1 MFKSITQKL
10 DLSEK
15 FHALPESRKTELMDK
30 LNQVVTLGMRQLILD
45 NLDPKEDKAAVQKIF
60 AGGNDD
66 ELFALGAKKIPGF
79 TQKVDRFITSVVK
92 DLEQE
97 VNHAR

>member
-15 FHALPESRKTELMDK
+15 FQALPEPRKTQLLDK
-30 LNQVVTLGMRQLILD
+30 LNQVITLGMRQLILD
-45 NLDPKEDKAAVQKIF
+45 NLDPKEDKADVQKIF
-60 AGGNDD
+60 ASGNDD
-66 ELFALGAKKIPGF
+66 ELFVLGDKKIPGF
-79 TQKVDRFITSVVK
+79 TQKVNQFIASVVK

-97 VNHAR
+97 VNHGR